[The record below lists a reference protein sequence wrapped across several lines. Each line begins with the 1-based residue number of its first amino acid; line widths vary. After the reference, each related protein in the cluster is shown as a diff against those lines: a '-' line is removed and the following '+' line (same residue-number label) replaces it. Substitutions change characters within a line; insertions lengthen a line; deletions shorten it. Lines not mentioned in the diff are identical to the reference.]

1 MTQPTRAICCDFHI
15 HTKYLGCANGT
26 MEVPAIVKECER
38 LGVKSLGITDHLHS
52 LDNLELHLPI
62 KKDIHELNTGVAVFF
77 GVELNFLAA
86 DGGFAYSEEVKEQ
99 YGFQFAIGG
108 IHGTYVDAYDLKRI
122 VEVQHRHHLKA
133 CRDPLVDVLVH
144 PYWFGKSEFDEKGW
158 PWFDSLHAVP
168 ESYAREL
175 GQTAKATGTAIEIN
189 ACANLANST
198 YSDRYVKEYIAFLSV
213 VAEEGACFALGSD
226 AHDIGRLKDIQTAW
240 QVAEQ
245 LHLTADR
252 IWMPKCQPMKGAQPP
267 EDRSQILGC
276 CSNPGSR

>member
-1 MTQPTRAICCDFHI
+1 MTHIPRCNFHI

-38 LGVKSLGITDHLHS
+38 IGVTTLGITDHLNS
-52 LDNLELHLPI
+52 LDRLVLHLPI
-62 KKDIHELNTGVAVFF
+62 KQDIESLNTQVAVFF

-86 DGGFAYSEEVKEQ
+86 DGDFAFSKEIKDK

-108 IHGTYVDAYDLKRI
+108 IHNTYLDTYDLTRI
-122 VEVQHRHHLKA
+122 VDVQHRHHLKT

-144 PYWFGKSEFDEKGW
+144 PYWFGKGEFNKKGW
-158 PWFDSLHAVP
+158 PWFDSLQAVP

-175 GQTAKATGTAIEIN
+175 GQTAKETGTAIEIN
-189 ACANLANST
+189 ACANLKNPA

-226 AHDIGRLKDIQTAW
+226 AHDIQQLRAIQTAW

-245 LHLTADR
+245 LNLTADR
-252 IWMPKCQPMKGAQPP
+252 IWRPQGKPMAGRQGLRKAKH
-267 EDRSQILGC
+267 S
-276 CSNPGSR
+276 SNKPVDFTG